1 MIGALGAGGIGLM
14 LVQTMRTRRDWENS
28 LYIIVVT
35 ILIVII
41 ADVISSLLRKKLIS
55 G

>member
-1 MIGALGAGGIGLM
+1 MGVGGIGLM

-28 LYIIVVT
+28 LYIIIVAL
-35 ILIVII
+35 ILVFLI
-41 ADVISSLLRKKLIS
+41 DNLSSRLRKKLIR